1 MDNALEQLTLQLK
14 KRRLTI
20 SVAESCT
27 GGLVAQQLTSLSGSS
42 AYFDSGFIV
51 YNGAAKQRLLGVPAN
66 VIENSGE
73 VSRKTVIAMA
83 EGAIKH
89 SAAHLALA
97 ITGIAGPTGGTT
109 EKPVGMVWIGWAGK
123 NYETESKVFHF
134 KGDRQSIRQQAADAA
149 MHGMVH
155 YLVKNA

>member
-1 MDNALEQLTLQLK
+1 MENALEQLILQLK

-27 GGLVAQQLTSLSGSS
+27 GGLVAQQLTSQSGAS
-42 AYFDSGFIV
+42 AYFDSGFVV
-51 YNGAAKQRLLGVPAN
+51 YNGAAKTRLLDVPAK
-66 VIENSGE
+66 VIDSAGE
-73 VSRKTVIAMA
+73 VSRRVVLAMA
-83 EGAIKH
+83 EGAITH
-89 SAAHLALA
+89 SNAHLALA
-97 ITGIAGPTGGTT
+97 ITGIAGPTGGTN
-109 EKPVGMVWIGWAGK
+109 EKPIGMVWIGWAGK
-123 NYETESKVFHF
+123 SYETDSKVFHF